1 MALKWKWDKNCMGL
15 ISHSF
20 SKSGATQNSGETLV
34 FWSSANS
41 RYIEKRRD
49 EINIS

>member
-1 MALKWKWDKNCMGL
+1 MGL

-20 SKSGATQNSGETLV
+20 SKSGAAQNSGETLV

-41 RYIEKRRD
+41 SYIEKRRD